1 VSTALYPNDVT
12 RQIVADAVNAGK
24 KILWILNR
32 TQSLFYNPTITK
44 SSTAGVFPTPSD
56 GGAAFNP
63 DYIVQNG
70 DTGFAAAASA
80 AGLYTW
86 DGTLTEI
93 TDDQA
98 AATVLNGVTVLSS
111 NTVVG

>member
-1 VSTALYPNDVT
+1 MSQILFPNDQT
-12 RQIVADAVNAGK
+12 RATIASAVAAGK

-32 TQSLFYNPTITK
+32 VQSLYFNPAITK
-44 SSTAGVFPTPSD
+44 GDIAGVFPTPSD

-80 AGLYTW
+80 AGLFEW
-86 DGTLTEI
+86 DGTLTEVA
-93 TDDQA
+93 DDA
-98 AATVLNGVTVLSS
+98 AALTVLTGVTVLSP